1 MLDKN
6 NIFILN
12 LRIMK
17 KSVFFI
23 FFILGIFSSHA
34 QQLVQDKSETKV
46 EFKVKNFGV
55 YVSGSFSEVD
65 IISFIDISDLESS
78 YINAVIQVGS
88 INTGNVKRDKH
99 LLKNDFFDADHF
111 PILKLKSTKI
121 EKLSETNFILKGK
134 LTIKNTTKII
144 SVPLELIL
152 NNDSIIITSNFKI
165 NRRDYDVGGNI
176 WVLGNNVKITV
187 VYKARI

>member
-1 MLDKN
+1 
-6 NIFILN
+6 
-12 LRIMK
+12 MK
-17 KSVFFI
+17 KSVFLILFT
-23 FFILGIFSSHA
+23 LGIFSLHA
-34 QQLVQDKSETKV
+34 QQLAQNKPETKV
-46 EFKVKNFGV
+46 AFKIKNFGV
-55 YVSGSFSEVD
+55 HVSGSFSEVD
-65 IISFIDISDLESS
+65 VVSFFDASEIESS

-99 LLKNDFFDADHF
+99 LLKDDFFDADHF

-121 EKLSETNFILKGK
+121 EKISETNFMLKGK
-134 LTIKNTTKII
+134 LTIKNTTKIVSI
-144 SVPLELIL
+144 PLELNL

-187 VYKARI
+187 VYNAKR